1 MGDEKKGVGAGR
13 PEPPSLLRWAV
24 LVVISLAMFGNYYLY
39 DSINPI
45 TDLMKAELGF
55 SDTVIGQLNT
65 SYSIAAVLV
74 LLVGGVLIDRLGTTR
89 TTVLFGALCTV
100 SGVTM
105 VLTREPWVMIASR
118 FLLGVGA
125 EPLIVAIT
133 AALAKWFKGKELSFA
148 FGINLTIARLGQVA
162 VDWSPTWAKW
172 AYTGWRGP
180 LVLAAGLGLLCTAA
194 ALAYWALESASL
206 RRFSLGEAGEP
217 DKLVLKDLF
226 RFDASFW
233 YCVALCVTFYS
244 AIFPFRTFSI
254 KFFIES
260 YGLSREAAGQLNS
273 SLPVAAMVATP
284 LFGLLVDRM
293 GRRASMMFL
302 GAFLLMPVYAIMA
315 YHALPLWVP
324 IALMGVAFSLVPA
337 IMWPSVAYIVEQ
349 NRLGT
354 AYALMTLV
362 QQVGVAGLNT
372 LVGYANDL
380 GHAGPQNPAGYIPG
394 MWIFSGLGFVALLFA
409 WLLWQVEKGPR
420 AHGLETIRAGRPE
433 TGG

>member
-1 MGDEKKGVGAGR
+1 MSDATNPAGTEAR
-13 PEPPSLLRWAV
+13 PQPSTFYRWAV
-24 LVVISLAMFGNYYLY
+24 LVIISLAMFGNYYIY
-39 DSINPI
+39 DSINPV
-45 TDLMKAELGF
+45 TDLMKAQLGF
-55 SDTVIGQLNT
+55 TDAVIGQLNT

-105 VLTREPWVMIASR
+105 LLSTEPWVMIGSR

-172 AYTGWRGP
+172 AYDGWRTP
-180 LVLAAGLGLLCTAA
+180 LVLAAVLGSLCTLG
-194 ALAYWALESASL
+194 ALAYWALESRAL
-206 RRFSLGEAGEP
+206 KRYSLGEEGET
-217 DKLVLKDLF
+217 DRLVVKDLF

-260 YGLSREAAGQLNS
+260 YGLTREMAGQINS

-284 LFGLLVDRM
+284 LFGLLVDRI
-293 GRRASMMFL
+293 GRRASLMFL
-302 GAFLLMPVYAIMA
+302 GAFLLMPVYVIMA
-315 YHALPLWVP
+315 YHALPLWIP
-324 IALMGVAFSLVPA
+324 IAMMGVAFSLVPA

-349 NRLGT
+349 KRLGT
-354 AYALMTLV
+354 GLAVMTLV

-372 LVGYANDL
+372 VVGYANDL
-380 GHAGPQNPAGYIPG
+380 GHAGPANPAGYVPG
-394 MWIFSGLGFVALLFA
+394 MWLFSGLGFVALLFA
-409 WLLWQVEKGPR
+409 FLLWKVEKGPR
-420 AHGLETIRAGRPE
+420 AHGLETIRVGAKAEG
-433 TGG
+433 

>member
-1 MGDEKKGVGAGR
+1 MSDATKPAGTDAR
-13 PEPPSLLRWAV
+13 PEPSTFYRWSV
-24 LVVISLAMFGNYYLY
+24 LVIISLAMFGNYYIY
-39 DSINPI
+39 DSINPV
-45 TDLMKAELGF
+45 TDLMKAQLGF
-55 SDTVIGQLNT
+55 TDAVIGQLNT

-89 TTVLFGALCTV
+89 TTVLFGAVCTV

-105 VLTREPWVMIASR
+105 LLSADPWVMIGSR

-172 AYTGWRGP
+172 AYDGWRTP
-180 LVLAAGLGLLCTAA
+180 LVLAAVLGALCTLG
-194 ALAYWALESASL
+194 ALGYWALEARAL
-206 RRFSLGEAGEP
+206 KRYSLGEEGET
-217 DKLVLKDLF
+217 DRLVVKDLF

-260 YGLSREAAGQLNS
+260 YGLTREMAGQINS

-284 LFGLLVDRM
+284 LFGLLVDRI
-293 GRRASMMFL
+293 GRRASFMFL
-302 GAFLLMPVYAIMA
+302 GAFLLMPVYVIMA

-324 IALMGVAFSLVPA
+324 IVMMGVAFSLVPA

-349 NRLGT
+349 KRLGT
-354 AYALMTLV
+354 GLAVMTLV

-372 LVGYANDL
+372 VVGYANDL
-380 GHAGPQNPAGYIPG
+380 GKAGPDNPAGYVPG
-394 MWIFSGLGFVALLFA
+394 MWLFSGLGFVALLFA
-409 WLLWQVEKGPR
+409 FLLWRVEKGPR
-420 AHGLETIRAGRPE
+420 AHGLETIRAGAKAE
-433 TGG
+433 G